1 MITPASEC
9 NLHEAFEGLCYC
21 TLRLPPMVRLSPPP
35 LHPLP
40 QLWKVPSLCDV
51 TSELGRKDGSTGH
64 WIPDNDSYIV
74 GQFICT
80 VWTSLCDPNWTFHL
94 DRVKVK
100 VSLTTSSYH
109 FISTFTLPNPTS
121 TLPSHPI
128 PLPHPPT
135 HPPTPTLGNV
145 YIFPCKHSPYPQ
157 AVSRHRSVVKFSAII
172 YKREMETS
180 RMHVQ
185 RICYLIGLPQ

>member
-1 MITPASEC
+1 MIPLFTCSGLWGLIGTGLFMITPASEC

-40 QLWKVPSLCDV
+40 QLWKVPSLFDV

-100 VSLTTSSYH
+100 VSLTTSCFLY
-109 FISTFTLPNPTS
+109 I
-121 TLPSHPI
+121 
-128 PLPHPPT
+128 T
-135 HPPTPTLGNV
+135 HGWVMAYVDPWG
-145 YIFPCKHSPYPQ
+145 Y
-157 AVSRHRSVVKFSAII
+157 
-172 YKREMETS
+172 
-180 RMHVQ
+180 
-185 RICYLIGLPQ
+185 GLC